1 MLAFLVCEIV
11 NKRLD
16 KHPVLY
22 SKWLIYDFQSF
33 QSVNLSTDTS
43 LL

>member
-1 MLAFLVCEIV
+1 MLAFLVREIV

-16 KHPVLY
+16 KHPILY
-22 SKWLIYDFQSF
+22 IEWLIYDFQSF
-33 QSVNLSTDTS
+33 QSVKLSTDTS